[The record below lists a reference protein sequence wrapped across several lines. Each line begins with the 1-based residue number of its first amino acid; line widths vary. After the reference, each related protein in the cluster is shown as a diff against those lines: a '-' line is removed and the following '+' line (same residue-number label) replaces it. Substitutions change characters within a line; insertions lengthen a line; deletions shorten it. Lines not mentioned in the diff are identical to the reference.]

1 MQIRRLAFS
10 SKPLQVLQFPARH
23 ICNGR
28 GCSFLFTRKGQL
40 YSLVRIPASLVQD
53 DEAFTKAF
61 REAGKNVNLETHLT
75 GVLSNRI
82 HPLGRMLERFSYDF
96 LKKYD
101 GSEVSKHFENKSS
114 LIFHTFFQAY
124 IRLEGSCSPCAEI
137 KVCTFLNT
145 LMYL

>member
-1 MQIRRLAFS
+1 V
-10 SKPLQVLQFPARH
+10 VLCH
-23 ICNGR
+23 R
-28 GCSFLFTRKGQL
+28 GNHFVNIYNT
-40 YSLVRIPASLVQD
+40 
-53 DEAFTKAF
+53 
-61 REAGKNVNLETHLT
+61 EAGKNVNLETHLT

-137 KVCTFLNT
+137 KDSIRLWISEIVYGPNGNYYPRRLQA
-145 LMYL
+145 